1 MTLTIQD
8 LGALGEL
15 LGSVTVLA
23 TLVSRVCSRARRW
36 GNVARVGFQLPG
48 LSGQLWG

>member
-15 LGSVTVLA
+15 LGSVAVIA
-23 TLVSRVCSRARRW
+23 TQDERAATR
-36 GNVARVGFQLPG
+36 
-48 LSGQLWG
+48 

>member
-15 LGSVTVLA
+15 LGSDNRGPQTRLRK
-23 TLVSRVCSRARRW
+23 LKY
-36 GNVARVGFQLPG
+36 
-48 LSGQLWG
+48 

>member
-15 LGSVTVLA
+15 LGVRLPSPRMSPRNIFALSV
-23 TLVSRVCSRARRW
+23 RR
-36 GNVARVGFQLPG
+36 
-48 LSGQLWG
+48 S